1 MPNDQAAAILAQTL
15 ETLGLEIPR
24 DVMLAGFDDVR
35 IARQMDPPLTT
46 IRQPCADLAA
56 MAFRTPV
63 ERIQNPSLPPREILL
78 TAPLAVRASTKRQ

>member
-35 IARQMDPPLTT
+35 VARRMDPPLTT
-46 IRQPCADLAA
+46 IRQPCADLAS
-56 MAFRTPV
+56 MAFRTLV

-78 TAPLAVRASTKRQ
+78 TAPLAARASTKRQ